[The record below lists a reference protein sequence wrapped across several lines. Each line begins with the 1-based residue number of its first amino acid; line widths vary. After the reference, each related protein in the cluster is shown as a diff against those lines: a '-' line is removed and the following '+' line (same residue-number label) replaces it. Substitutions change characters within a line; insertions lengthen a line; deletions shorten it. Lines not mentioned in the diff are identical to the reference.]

1 MRRLA
6 PLLLAAVATV
16 AAVPSAV
23 LGQAGSCQLSDS
35 QTLDQ
40 RTQGGFRVIHVIA
53 PVVRCTGGARI
64 TANEGTIYE
73 ASNEVFLS
81 GNVDFQ
87 DPERRLTSRQATYS
101 SATGRLHATGDVVF
115 TDPGEGMTLTGP
127 ELEYFRAIPGRPQ
140 SQAIATQ
147 RPHLTLLP
155 RARPGQQRPADS
167 EPVEIDADRMTMTG
181 NDIYTADG
189 RVQINRSDFRATSRE
204 ARVDQVAERMELR
217 GNAQMAGEQF
227 DLIGQSID
235 LFMPGDRLERIVA
248 LDQAELVGDEL
259 RIDGHEIQLF
269 LEDDLLQRM
278 FARQGG
284 GSARPIATARAFRL
298 EADSIEAL
306 SPGQQLERVI
316 AIGTARGESLDS
328 LENRPV
334 DGRLQRPT
342 PPGPLTLG
350 DRDWILG
357 DTVIGFFVAV
367 EDVAGGR
374 EIAIL
379 DPDQDDAV
387 TPSDPDDGTVPPP
400 ATADANGDQQQV
412 QLDRLLA
419 IGTASSLYRV
429 ENNDG
434 SRPRPGLNYL
444 VGEAIELSFRGGE
457 LAVADVRGLQR
468 GLFLDPDA
476 APPPG
481 EEDGGPGETPG
492 EPEGAEP
499 PPAGPT
505 AGTPR
510 GVVR

>member
-1 MRRLA
+1 MRRVV
-6 PLLLAAVATV
+6 PLLVV
-16 AAVPSAV
+16 AAATAAALPASA

-53 PVVRCTGGARI
+53 PVVSCTGGARI

-81 GNVDFQ
+81 GNVDFR

-101 SATGRLHATGDVVF
+101 SVTGRLHATGDVVF
-115 TDPGEGMTLTGP
+115 TDHAEGMTLTGP
-127 ELEYFRAIPGRPQ
+127 ELEYFRAMPGRPQ

-155 RARPGQQRPADS
+155 RPRPGEQRAEDS
-167 EPVEIDADRMTMTG
+167 EPIEIDADRMTMTG
-181 NDIYTADG
+181 NDLYTADG
-189 RVQINRSDFRATSRE
+189 RVLINRSDFRATSRE

-217 GNAQMAGEQF
+217 GNAQMAAEQF
-227 DLIGQSID
+227 DLVGQSID
-235 LFMPGDRLERIVA
+235 LFLPADRLERIVA

-269 LEDDLLQRM
+269 FEEDLLQRM

-284 GSARPIATARAFRL
+284 GGIRPIATARAFRL
-298 EADSIEAL
+298 EADSIEAR

-316 AIGTARGESLDS
+316 AIGTARGESLDT
-328 LENRPV
+328 LENRPL

-357 DTVIGFFVAV
+357 DTVIGFFLAV
-367 EDVAGGR
+367 EDAPDGRDISMLEPGEEDVRVAV
-374 EIAIL
+374 
-379 DPDQDDAV
+379 DPENAPAPAV
-387 TPSDPDDGTVPPP
+387 APGE
-400 ATADANGDQQQV
+400 NGEQPQV

-444 VGEAIELSFRGGE
+444 VGEAIELSFRDGE

-468 GLFLDPDA
+468 GLFLDPEA

-481 EEDGGPGETPG
+481 EAPDEPGETP
-492 EPEGAEP
+492 AEP
-499 PPAGPT
+499 DGGETPPTGP
-505 AGTPR
+505 AAVNPPGAR
-510 GVVR
+510 R